1 MLSRFQI
8 GGEDHTSWIIQT
20 ATETMEEVMLCEL
33 AAINAGLNN
42 TGIRSRENEGA
53 NGAAFEIEFQF
64 GTRLVTTKEL
74 ISFILASDPA
84 ERKKFPSHSSKSPA
98 LVRELG
104 LFECD
109 KAALIITSGVQRRL

>member
-1 MLSRFQI
+1 
-8 GGEDHTSWIIQT
+8 
-20 ATETMEEVMLCEL
+20 MEEVMLCEL

-64 GTRLVTTKEL
+64 GTRPVTTKEL
-74 ISFILASDPA
+74 IRFILAPDSA
-84 ERKKFPSHSSKSPA
+84 ERKKFTPHSSKSPA